1 MCWQCGL
8 LQVGPEAEALREA
21 LTTADAAL
29 VALRSVGVAVPV
41 QAQLPLQAGASGV
54 LTDAAD
60 APAPIAPP
68 VAPAATRVSTISGS
82 AVLLGLGA
90 LCVVV
95 AAVVFVSVTWS
106 DLSLAAK
113 AAILLAVTAVV
124 GAVAGLALRKRLR
137 GSAEAFVLLFS
148 ILVAV
153 DLLSA
158 HYGGLAGLGG
168 LSSAAVG
175 WTLAGLLVITGVA
188 WALVGARSELR
199 SLVSAQ
205 LVAVSGIGG
214 LTALAFQHW
223 PLPDEYVAF
232 LCLPLLVLA
241 AVAARAL
248 ALRLLAIG
256 AVTIAGVCFVVAGL
270 ISLSR
275 LAAADTVKELWLD
288 NGAYGVLICC
298 CVLAAGASLP
308 FAADVARIFAAALA
322 LAGVTAVVVRPVWD
336 SGAETVIGV
345 FAAAALALAVL
356 WVLVRGVWGHGA
368 RLAAVLPALV
378 ATVLVAPSLAVGAA
392 KCLSSALSPW
402 TMSVQSYPETFGFVS
417 EVTPLVAAAVLLV
430 LGAIGW
436 LLLLGRLP
444 SVISSAVIAAV
455 AAVAGLLTSRV
466 SLADIVGA
474 LLLLAVLAA
483 LAAWWRGN
491 RPAAAVFALSGLAAL
506 LAALGSVQLT
516 ALASLALCG
525 VLGGFSVVSRQRANS
540 GGFAFLAG
548 LLLALSVAAWT
559 KVAGGDAPVRGLSVV
574 SVSALGAMLAQTR
587 VTRTRPGFRLG
598 IEGAAAVAT
607 AIGLVLARPEPLIL
621 QVALLVAG
629 VATVVVSLVS
639 TNRRRLSLPGGVLLA
654 AASWVR
660 LVDAKV
666 EVVEAYTLPSALA
679 LLGVGAWKLW
689 RQPQLGSVK
698 ALLPGLTL
706 AFVPS
711 LLRSLEDPVS
721 WRALILGVSAVGAL
735 LLGAHRRWI
744 APLVAGAVV
753 VGVLAVLNLA
763 PFAFALPRWVLF
775 AGVGAALL
783 VLGMT
788 WEKRLADL
796 RTFGKAMERL
806 A

>member
-8 LQVGPEAEALREA
+8 LQVGPEAAALREA

-29 VALRSVGVAVPV
+29 VALRSAGGALPV
-41 QAQLPLQAGASGV
+41 QTHPPLQAGASGV
-54 LTDAAD
+54 LTDAAG
-60 APAPIAPP
+60 ASAPIAPP
-68 VAPAATRVSTISGS
+68 VAPAATRVSAISGS

-124 GAVAGLALRKRLR
+124 GTVAGLVVRKLLR

-153 DLLSA
+153 DFLSA

-205 LVAVSGIGG
+205 LVAVCGIGG

-241 AVAARAL
+241 AVGARAL
-248 ALRLLAIG
+248 TLRIITAGVVI
-256 AVTIAGVCFVVAGL
+256 IAGLCFLFAGL
-270 ISLSR
+270 VSLSR
-275 LAAADTVKELWLD
+275 LAAANTVNELWLD

-298 CVLAAGASLP
+298 CVLAAAASLP
-308 FAADVARIFAAALA
+308 FAADVARIVAAALA

-356 WVLVRGVWGHGA
+356 WVLVRGIWGHGA

-392 KCLSSALSPW
+392 KCLSPALSPW

-417 EVTPLVAAAVLLV
+417 EVTPLVAAAVVLV

-444 SVISSAVIAAV
+444 SVLSSAVIAAA

-466 SLADIVGA
+466 SLMVIVA
-474 LLLLAVLAA
+474 VLLVLAVLSA

-491 RPAAAVFALSGLAAL
+491 KPAAAVFGLSALAAL
-506 LAALGSVQLT
+506 LAALGSVELT
-516 ALASLALCG
+516 ALTSLALCA
-525 VLGGFSVVSRQRANS
+525 VLGGFSVVSRQRADD

-574 SVSALGAMLAQTR
+574 SVSALGAMLAQSR
-587 VTRTRPGFRLG
+587 VPRTRPGFRLG

-607 AIGLVLARPEPLIL
+607 AIGLVLARPDPLIL
-621 QVALLVAG
+621 QVTLLVAG

-639 TNRRRLSLPGGVLLA
+639 SDRRRLSLPGGLLLA

-660 LVDAKV
+660 LADAKV
-666 EVVEAYTLPSALA
+666 EVVEAYTLPSALV

-735 LLGAHRRWI
+735 LLGAYQRWI

-783 VLGMT
+783 FLGMT